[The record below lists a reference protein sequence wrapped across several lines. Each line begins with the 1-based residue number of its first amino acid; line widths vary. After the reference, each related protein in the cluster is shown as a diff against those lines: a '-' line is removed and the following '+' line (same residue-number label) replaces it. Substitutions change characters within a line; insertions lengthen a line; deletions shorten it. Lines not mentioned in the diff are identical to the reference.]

1 MAAALIDASAM
12 VAAFS
17 SKQSESV
24 YYQKLLRQGAQE
36 HWSLSTTWPCVTEAS
51 YMVPPPQRYTL
62 LRWLGAGAIAVYPF
76 AQDELS
82 DFADLMHRYTQ
93 APRSEMDLAD
103 ASLVWLAEQTG
114 VTRIMT
120 LDVRDFSRYRL
131 ADGRAFE
138 IL

>member
-1 MAAALIDASAM
+1 MAAALVDASAL
-12 VAAFS
+12 VAAFGAA
-17 SKQSESV
+17 QSQAAH
-24 YYQKLLRQGAQE
+24 YQSLFQKAAQE

-51 YMVPPPQRYTL
+51 YMVSPPQRYTL
-62 LRWLGAGAIAVYPF
+62 LRWLGAGAIAVYPLV
-76 AQDELS
+76 QEELG

-114 VTRIMT
+114 VTTVMT

-131 ADGRAFE
+131 ADGRAFD